1 MLLNTGI
8 SFPKILNRVNFA
20 AGRVRPS
27 FSLDSAAGVILSKR
41 DKQSVRLQADFLN
54 MTDRLNLINFA
65 GLFSGTA
72 VRPPRS
78 GNLRLQWEF

>member
-1 MLLNTGI
+1 LLLNTGI

-78 GNLRLQWEF
+78 GDLRLQWEF